1 MSLINFIERF
11 PDEDSCKQTFKEYR
25 DKQGVVCHNCGH
37 TDHYWL
43 QNKMQYECKA
53 CKSRQSLKSGT
64 VMHKSQLPFR
74 YWFIAMHLLTSTKKS
89 FSALELQRQ
98 LGHKYYEPIWSMLHK
113 LRAVM
118 GKRDSQYQLDQ
129 LIELDE
135 GFFQSPDT
143 DKKSKGDEKP
153 KRGRGSQSQSKVLV
167 MVSSRIS
174 MDKNKNLKKYT
185 KPSQFKY
192 IKMHVIDDLKGAT
205 IEREVKENIKKDS
218 VVKTDDFRSY
228 SKLDTIVWRHFPSK
242 VPKEELKTAF
252 PWVHTMISNAKRN
265 LLGINHMTSKKYLQN
280 YLNEFCYKV
289 NRRYFG
295 DNLFDRLLIASVA
308 NTWRS

>member
-1 MSLINFIERF
+1 MNLINFIERF
-11 PDEDSCKQTFKEYR
+11 PDEDSCKRVFKEFR

-37 TDHYWL
+37 TEHYWL

-64 VMHKSQLPFR
+64 VMHKSQLPFK
-74 YWFIAMHLLTSTKKS
+74 YWFIAIHLLTSTKKS

-143 DKKSKGDEKP
+143 DKKKHDEEKP

-167 MVSSRIS
+167 MVSSKIS
-174 MDKNKNLKKYT
+174 MDKTKDIKKYK
-185 KPSQFKY
+185 KPSQLKY
-192 IKMHVIDDLKGAT
+192 IKMHVINDLKGAT
-205 IEREVKENIKKDS
+205 IDKEVKENIKKDS
-218 VVKTDDFRSY
+218 VIKTDDFRSY

-252 PWVHTMISNAKRN
+252 PWIHTMISNAKRN

-308 NTWRS
+308 NTWRP

>member
-1 MSLINFIERF
+1 MSLIDFIERF
-11 PDEDSCKQTFKEYR
+11 PDEDSCKQTFKELR

-37 TDHYWL
+37 TEHYWL
-43 QNKMQYECKA
+43 QNKMQYECKS

-143 DKKSKGDEKP
+143 DKDRQDDQKP

-174 MDKNKNLKKYT
+174 MDKTKDLKKYNR
-185 KPSQFKY
+185 PSQLKY

-205 IEREVKENIKKDS
+205 IEKEVKTNIKKDS
-218 VVKTDDFRSY
+218 VIKTDDFRSY
-228 SKLDTIVWRHFPSK
+228 SRLNTIVWRHFPSK

-252 PWVHTMISNAKRN
+252 PWIHTMISNAKRN
-265 LLGINHMTSKKYLQN
+265 MLGINHMTSKKYLQN

-295 DNLFDRLLIASVA
+295 ENLFDRLLIASVA